1 MPEQRERGIGDD
13 AREPRIQRLPALEPG
28 DRPPCAHEGLLREV
42 VGVARTARERPGQ
55 SMHRAPVT
63 THEQAERRVIAA
75 LTRGQ

>member
-1 MPEQRERGIGDD
+1 MVIVMRMYFV
-13 AREPRIQRLPALEPG
+13 
-28 DRPPCAHEGLLREV
+28 HTVLLL
-42 VGVARTARERPGQ
+42 RERPGQ